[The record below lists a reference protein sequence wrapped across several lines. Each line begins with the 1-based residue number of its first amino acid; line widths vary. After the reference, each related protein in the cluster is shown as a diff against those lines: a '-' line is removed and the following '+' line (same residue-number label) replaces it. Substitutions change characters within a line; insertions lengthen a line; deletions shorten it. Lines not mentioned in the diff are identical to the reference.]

1 MIGSGPSNLK
11 FARCVFS
18 DVSVEKKY
26 SASSTKKGGGG
37 DSSLV
42 GGKIARGLV
51 SVGCETRLE
60 GPAL

>member
-26 SASSTKKGGGG
+26 SASSTKKGGGFFPSRRKDCEG
-37 DSSLV
+37 T
-42 GGKIARGLV
+42 V